1 MKKFILMGL
10 TIIAFS
16 FVGCGK
22 SDEDKCK
29 EDSTKEWKDGQ
40 CVEKGEEVAEMFIIT
55 NKLTAAVTLESG
67 DKSLELAK
75 DACAKVE
82 KADFDNLKVSAAG
95 ATSAVCDNADTA
107 NKCPEA
113 DHYEVAEK
121 AGATG
126 ENELKKVDKPEDDSS
141 CKELAGEADPEYTI
155 NNLLDEAVTV
165 SVGALSA
172 TLIAASGTP
181 LAADANG
188 MGCVKVKKSQ
198 LANLKIVTGATPPVT
213 VCDNADVAKKCAE
226 GNLQVKA
233 AGAEAAS
240 SADENCKAE
249 LK

>member
-1 MKKFILMGL
+1 M
-10 TIIAFS
+10 A
-16 FVGCGK
+16 
-22 SDEDKCK
+22 
-29 EDSTKEWKDGQ
+29 
-40 CVEKGEEVAEMFIIT
+40 KGEDAAKVFIIT

-75 DACAKVE
+75 DACAKVKE
-82 KADFDNLKVSAAG
+82 AEFENLKVSAAG

-121 AGATG
+121 AGAAG
-126 ENELKKVDKPEDDSS
+126 DENELKKVDKPEDDSS
-141 CKELAGEADPEYTI
+141 CTELAGEADQYTI
-155 NNLLDEAVTV
+155 TNLLSEAVTV
-165 SVGALSA
+165 SVDALSA

-198 LANLKIVTGATPPVT
+198 AAKLKIVTGATPPVT
-213 VCDNADVAKKCAE
+213 VCDHADTANLCAISNMEIKLVSTVASDASTADANA
-226 GNLQVKA
+226 
-233 AGAEAAS
+233 
-240 SADENCKAE
+240 NCKAE